1 MIVFF
6 GDELSFAEKLSRA
19 QIPVDHIEVRF
30 NPRWATRPAT
40 QIAQSLTDGGP
51 AVVVFG
57 PTIGGIDPIPV
68 IAAIDEHA
76 PGVSTVLCSPS
87 FSGQMVLRAM
97 RAGARD
103 VVPPDVDETELHHC
117 LVRALSTSERRR
129 ERTFEEDE
137 TAEEQT
143 TVISV
148 ISPKGGVG
156 RTMLAT
162 NLAVGLA
169 HRYPGEVVLVDLDVQ
184 FGDVGNVLG
193 LAPKKTLADVA
204 NAAADGLDP
213 TELKTFLTPHSSE
226 LFVIPGTESLVD
238 AESIDPV
245 VMKDILAAL
254 AEEFSYV
261 VIDTSA
267 AITDFT
273 LTALEASTD
282 ALLISSTDVPGV
294 RGLRRMLDALDAIGM
309 VDQTRHLVI
318 NRSTDR
324 YGVSIEHV
332 EEAAGMSAEL
342 TIPAVKEV
350 AVAMNQGIPV
360 VDLQGRNQVLKSLE
374 PIFEVFRSDGSVAPR
389 SRSFW
394 KWGGK

>member
-19 QIPVDHIEVRF
+19 QVPVDHIEVRF
-30 NPRWATRPAT
+30 SPSWANRSAL
-40 QIAQSLTDGGP
+40 QIAHALTDGGP
-51 AVVVFG
+51 SVVVIG

-68 IAAIDEHA
+68 MAAINEHA
-76 PGVSTVLCSPS
+76 PGVSTVLCSAS
-87 FSGQMVLRAM
+87 FSGQTVLRAM

-103 VVPPDVDETELHHC
+103 VVPVDIADAELHDC
-117 LVRALSTSERRR
+117 ITRALSTSERLR
-129 ERTFEEDE
+129 ERTFVDEEIAEDE
-137 TAEEQT
+137 T

-169 HRYPGEVVLVDLDVQ
+169 HRHPGQVVLVDLDVQ
-184 FGDVGNVLG
+184 FGDVSSVLG
-193 LAPKKTLADVA
+193 LAAKKTLSDLAEV
-204 NAAADGLDP
+204 AADGVDP
-213 TELKTFLTPHSSE
+213 TELKTFLTPHGSE
-226 LFVIPGTESLVD
+226 LYVIPGTESLVE
-238 AESIDPV
+238 AESIDPTV
-245 VMKDILAAL
+245 VKEILVGL
-254 AEEFSYV
+254 AEEFSFV

-273 LTALEASTD
+273 LAALEASTD
-282 ALLISSTDVPGV
+282 ALLVSSTDVPGV

-309 VDQTRHLVI
+309 VDQRRHLVI

-332 EEAAGMSAEL
+332 EEAAGMQASIA
-342 TIPAVKEV
+342 IPAVKEV

-360 VDLQGRNQVLKSLE
+360 VDLQGRNPLIRALE
-374 PIFEVFRSDGSVAPR
+374 PMFDQFQTQKPEAERGRP
-389 SRSFW
+389 FW
-394 KWGGK
+394 KWGSK